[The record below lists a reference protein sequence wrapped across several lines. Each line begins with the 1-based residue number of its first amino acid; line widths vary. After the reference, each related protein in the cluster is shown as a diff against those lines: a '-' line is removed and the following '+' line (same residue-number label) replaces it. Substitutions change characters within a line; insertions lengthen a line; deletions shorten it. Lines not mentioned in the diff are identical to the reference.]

1 VKLSK
6 KEVKDLR
13 IKRGEDT
20 RRSLI
25 QATISAVAQYG
36 LSATTLN
43 AVAEIAGVSR
53 TLIGFHF
60 SSKEQLL
67 DAVLENALDTYDRS
81 LKAYLAKISI
91 NPLLQISGHL
101 SHDMHFAATHSEL
114 LSLWFANWGE
124 VRATKKYRLSLLP
137 IDHKYRNQIADNLTK
152 ILNNEEESKR
162 RAMMLDS
169 FVYGV
174 WLECHI
180 DPEGYDLDEYLCI
193 AESMTQLLTKKPAHS

>member
-1 VKLSK
+1 MSTK
-6 KEVKDLR
+6 KVKDLR
-13 IKRGEDT
+13 IIRGEET

-67 DAVLENALDTYDRS
+67 DAVLENALDTYDKS
-81 LKAYLAKISI
+81 LKAYLAKVSGEPLAQI
-91 NPLLQISGHL
+91 NGHI
-101 SHDMHFAATHSEL
+101 SHDMHFAATHSDL

-124 VRATKKYRLSLLP
+124 VRATNKYRLSLLP
-137 IDHKYRNQIADNLTK
+137 IDHKYRNELADNLSK
-152 ILNNEEESKR
+152 ILNDEKEAMY
-162 RAMMLDS
+162 RAVMLDS

-180 DPEGYDLDEYLCI
+180 NPDGFDLKEYLLI
-193 AESMTQLLTKKPAHS
+193 AESFTQLTSNK

>member
-1 VKLSK
+1 MSIK
-6 KEVKDLR
+6 KVKDLR
-13 IKRGEDT
+13 IIRGEET

-67 DAVLENALDTYDRS
+67 DAVLENALDTYDKS
-81 LKAYLAKISI
+81 LKAYLAKINSYS
-91 NPLLQISGHL
+91 LAQICGHI
-101 SHDMHFAATHSEL
+101 SHDMHFAATHSDL

-124 VRATKKYRLSLLP
+124 VRATNKYRLSLLP
-137 IDHKYRNQIADNLTK
+137 IDHKYRNELADNLSK
-152 ILNNEEESKR
+152 ILHNEKEAMY
-162 RAMMLDS
+162 RAVMLDS

-180 DPEGYDLDEYLCI
+180 DPESYDLGEYLRI
-193 AESMTQLLTKKPAHS
+193 AESLVQLATKP

>member
-1 VKLSK
+1 MELSIK
-6 KEVKDLR
+6 KPKDLR
-13 IKRGEDT
+13 IIRGEDT

-25 QATISAVAQYG
+25 QATISAVAQFG

-67 DAVLENALDTYDRS
+67 DAVLENALDTYDKS
-81 LKAYLAKISI
+81 LKTYLAEISSE
-91 NPLLQISGHL
+91 PLTQISGHIV
-101 SHDMHFAATHSEL
+101 HDMHFAATQSKL

-137 IDHKYRNQIADNLTK
+137 IDHKYRSEIAENLNK
-152 ILNNEEESKR
+152 ILNDDNKAMQ
-162 RAMMLDS
+162 RAVMLDS

-180 DPEGYDLDEYLCI
+180 NPDAFNLEEYLRI
-193 AESMTQLLTKKPAHS
+193 AESFYQLVIKR

>member
-1 VKLSK
+1 LSIK
-6 KEVKDLR
+6 KVKDLR
-13 IKRGEDT
+13 IVRGEET
-20 RRSLI
+20 RRGLI

-67 DAVLENALDTYDRS
+67 DAVLENALDTYDKS
-81 LKAYLAKISI
+81 LKAYLAKI
-91 NPLLQISGHL
+91 NGDPHPQISGHI
-101 SHDMHFAATHSEL
+101 SHDMHFAATHSDL

-124 VRATKKYRLSLLP
+124 VRATNKYRLSLLP
-137 IDHKYRNQIADNLTK
+137 IDHKYRNELADNLGK
-152 ILNNEEESKR
+152 ILHDEKEAIY
-162 RAMMLDS
+162 RAVMLDS

-180 DPEGYDLDEYLCI
+180 NPDGFDLKEYLLI
-193 AESMTQLLTKKPAHS
+193 AESFTQLMTKP